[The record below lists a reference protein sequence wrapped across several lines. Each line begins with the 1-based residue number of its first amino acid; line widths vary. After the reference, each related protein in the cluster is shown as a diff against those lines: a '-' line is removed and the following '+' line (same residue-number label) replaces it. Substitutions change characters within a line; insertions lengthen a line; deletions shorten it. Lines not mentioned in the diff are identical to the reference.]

1 MKMKNTRTVAL
12 DILAVKKIQN
22 ICKEIKDSTGEFV
35 STGIMVSFLIE
46 KLGRFGKELYI
57 KKILEEREHSLN
69 LTEAEISEILEVI
82 DKTK

>member
-1 MKMKNTRTVAL
+1 MKNTRTVAL

-22 ICKEIKDSTGEFV
+22 ICKEIKDSTGDFV

-57 KKILEEREHSLN
+57 KKILEEREQSLN